1 MPLHLLQHTCLQKSH
16 RRSGVFSSFGIV
28 PLSGL
33 FPHLSCFTIQMAF
46 LNGFPRLRYVTP
58 MQLQRMS
65 SRRSSGPVTLMER
78 LPHQVP
84 GCDQVLQIMGEIF
97 AHRRISTR
105 RGLQFN
111 SGCTGA
117 LYPLH
122 SKTNIKPRPNVSTV
136 LVPGR
141 SLPILPSSMALSTSI
156 SFAQPFVHWL
166 SSCLASCSRYCI
178 VPAHL
183 LLCRRDIVV
192 ARHFSSYQ
200 FMVSTVLHD
209 ML

>member
-1 MPLHLLQHTCLQKSH
+1 QSRHLAAIPLHLLQHTCLQKSH
-16 RRSGVFSSFGIV
+16 RRSV
-28 PLSGL
+28 

-84 GCDQVLQIMGEIF
+84 GCDQVLQIMG
-97 AHRRISTR
+97 
-105 RGLQFN
+105 
-111 SGCTGA
+111 GCTGA

-156 SFAQPFVHWL
+156 SFAQPFAHWL